1 MKQIFISALVV
12 VLLGC
17 TIGFSILGYHDSQIA
32 DTPTVSSPSAVS
44 ASAVSSSAI
53 GGYNSLLPED
63 LNSILDG
70 STTVPVDTIPNSLTV
85 LANRNY
91 LLPANYAP
99 TDLAEPDIR
108 FSFSYKGDKR
118 KLRKEAADAIEQLFR
133 AAEKKKVILYAVSG
147 YRSYTRQ
154 KQIYDRNVSTRG
166 KTATDK
172 VSAMPG
178 SSEHQTGL
186 TMDISANSVG
196 CQLSQYFGSTREG
209 KWVAKNAH
217 KYGYII
223 RYPEGKS
230 KITGYHYE
238 PWHIRYVG
246 KTLATYLY
254 KNKLTLEEFYGV
266 SCNKEEK
273 DTGVDVEE
281 PDKVK
286 YKDKKKKRSK

>member
-1 MKQIFISALVV
+1 
-12 VLLGC
+12 
-17 TIGFSILGYHDSQIA
+17 
-32 DTPTVSSPSAVS
+32 
-44 ASAVSSSAI
+44 
-53 GGYNSLLPED
+53 
-63 LNSILDG
+63 
-70 STTVPVDTIPNSLTV
+70 
-85 LANRNY
+85 
-91 LLPANYAP
+91 
-99 TDLAEPDIR
+99 
-108 FSFSYKGDKR
+108 
-118 KLRKEAADAIEQLFR
+118 LRVEAADAIEKMFK

-154 KQIYDRNVSTRG
+154 KQIYDRNVATRG
-166 KTATDK
+166 KAATDK

-196 CQLSQYFGSTREG
+196 CQLSQYFGSTKEG

-217 KYGYII
+217 NYGYII

-254 KNKLTLEEFYGV
+254 KNNLTLEEFYGV

-273 DTGVDVEE
+273 DTGVDVED

-286 YKDKKKKRSK
+286 YKDKTQKEE

>member
-1 MKQIFISALVV
+1 MKQIFMSALVV

-17 TIGFSILGYHDSQIA
+17 TIGFFILGYHDFNIIS
-32 DTPTVSSPSAVS
+32 TPTGSGPTTVS
-44 ASAVSSSAI
+44 ASAVSSSAVTKQKP
-53 GGYNSLLPED
+53 LLPED

-91 LLPANYAP
+91 LLPADYAP

-118 KLRKEAADAIEQLFR
+118 KLRKEAADAIEKMFK

-147 YRSYTRQ
+147 YRSYERQ
-154 KQIYDRNVSTRG
+154 KQIYDRNVATRG

-186 TMDISANSVG
+186 TMDISARSVG
-196 CQLSQYFGSTREG
+196 CQLSQYFGSTKEG
-209 KWVAKNAH
+209 KWVAKNSH
-217 KYGYII
+217 KYGFII

-246 KTLATYLY
+246 KALAAYLY
-254 KNKLTLEEFYGV
+254 KHELTLEEFYGV